1 MSVVN
6 KKICVIG
13 LGYIGLPLAICSA
26 YKGLNITGVD
36 IRSRHINKIKNKKIK
51 INDTYASKIFE
62 NKI

>member
-36 IRSRHINKIKNKKIK
+36 IRSRHINKIN
-51 INDTYASKIFE
+51 
-62 NKI
+62 